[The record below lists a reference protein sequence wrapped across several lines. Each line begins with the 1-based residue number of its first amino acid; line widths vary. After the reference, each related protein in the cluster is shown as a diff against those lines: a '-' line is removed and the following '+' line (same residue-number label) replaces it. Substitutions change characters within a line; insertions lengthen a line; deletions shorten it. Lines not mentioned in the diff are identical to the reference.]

1 MTLSDPIKLCGRG
14 CGKPVAT
21 TRKHICD
28 VCRAEGDERKKA
40 VYIARVRRK
49 DQRKREAIAAT
60 MPDGWEDLLI
70 EALSEVLFEAGVT
83 MHELLGRQRVHQMM
97 DQPWCV
103 PTVKNLA
110 PRLAV
115 HGLLL
120 STVLARAE
128 SKWADARSES

>member
-1 MTLSDPIKLCGRG
+1 MTTKLCQRG
-14 CGKPVAT
+14 CGRKVAAA
-21 TRKHICD
+21 RFHICD
-28 VCRAEGDERKKA
+28 TCRCGSDERKKA
-40 VYIARVRRK
+40 NYIARVQRK
-49 DQRKREAIAAT
+49 EQRKREAIAAG
-60 MPDGWEDLLI
+60 MPDGWEDMLVD
-70 EALSEVLFEAGVT
+70 ALSEVLFEAGVT

-97 DQPWCV
+97 EQPWCV

-128 SKWADARSES
+128 SKWADARGES